1 VVHYSLHEDGEEIVL
16 AEVKGLCRTL
26 ERTSRSLPA
35 AGKELLPT
43 LAGGMDVP
51 LEIEQRCT
59 AGVKGS
65 GCVQR
70 QARAGQG

>member
-1 VVHYSLHEDGEEIVL
+1 
-16 AEVKGLCRTL
+16 
-26 ERTSRSLPA
+26 
-35 AGKELLPT
+35 
-43 LAGGMDVP
+43 MDAP

-70 QARAGQG
+70 QARAGRGRWCRAAGRWLAANGT